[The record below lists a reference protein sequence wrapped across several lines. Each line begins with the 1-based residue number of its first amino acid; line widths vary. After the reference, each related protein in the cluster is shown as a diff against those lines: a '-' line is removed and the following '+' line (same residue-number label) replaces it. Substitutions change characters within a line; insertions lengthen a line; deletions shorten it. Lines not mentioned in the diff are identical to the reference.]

1 MPEIIQRKGKIAAV
15 LRKNTMS
22 NQSTTDHVQSITIT
36 RPDDWHL
43 HLRDGAAMSS
53 VLPHSARQFGRAIVM
68 PNLRPP
74 VTTTAQAGA
83 YRERILSAL
92 PAGMR
97 FEPLMVLYLTDNT
110 PPDEI
115 RRAKDSGFVHAV
127 KLYPAGATTNSDAG
141 VTALTKCYKTL
152 EAMQEVGM
160 PFLVHGEVTDPAVDV
175 FDREAVFIER
185 VMQPLRR
192 DMPAL
197 KVVFE
202 HITTKDAAQYV
213 AEAEGPIGA
222 TITAHHLLYN
232 RNEIFK
238 GGIRPHYY
246 CLPVL
251 KREEHRQAL
260 VQVATSG
267 SPRFFL
273 GTDSAPHPKGLKE
286 HACGCAGCYTA
297 LHAME
302 LYTEAFD
309 RAGALDKLEA
319 FASFNGP
326 AFYGLPR
333 NSDHI
338 TLQRETW
345 TLPAEVPFGEAT
357 IVPLN
362 GGEPIGWKVV

>member
-1 MPEIIQRKGKIAAV
+1 MTDV
-15 LRKNTMS
+15 L
-22 NQSTTDHVQSITIT
+22 TIT

-43 HLRDGAAMSS
+43 HLRDGATLNS
-53 VLPHSARQFGRAIVM
+53 VLPHTAKQFARAIIM
-68 PNLRPP
+68 PNLKPP

-83 YRERILSAL
+83 YRDRILAAL
-92 PAGMR
+92 PAGMN
-97 FEPLMVLYLTDNT
+97 FEPLMVLYLTNNT
-110 PPDEI
+110 PPEEI

-141 VTALTKCYKTL
+141 VTDLTKCYKTL
-152 EAMQEVGM
+152 ETLQEVGM
-160 PFLVHGEVTDPAVDV
+160 PFLVHGEVTDPAIDI
-175 FDREAVFIER
+175 FDREAVFIDR

-192 DMPAL
+192 DMPEL

-202 HITTKDAAQYV
+202 HITTKDAADYV
-213 AEAEGPIGA
+213 MADTGPTAA

-251 KREEHRQAL
+251 KRETHRQAL
-260 VQVATSG
+260 VAAAISG
-267 SPRFFL
+267 SNKFFL

-297 LHAME
+297 LHALE
-302 LYTEAFD
+302 LYAEAFD
-309 RAGALDKLEA
+309 QADALDRLEA

-326 AFYGLPR
+326 DFYNLSR
-333 NSDHI
+333 NQGSV
-338 TLQRETW
+338 TLRRESW
-345 TLPAEVPFGEAT
+345 TIPAELPMGDSVV
-357 IVPLN
+357 VPLN
-362 GGEPIGWKVV
+362 GGESINWKLA

>member
-1 MPEIIQRKGKIAAV
+1 
-15 LRKNTMS
+15 MS
-22 NQSTTDHVQSITIT
+22 TQATPDQQNFLTLT

-43 HLRDGAAMSS
+43 HLRDGATLAS
-53 VLPHSARQFGRAIVM
+53 VLPHTARQFGRAIVM

-74 VTTTAQAGA
+74 VTTTAQAAA
-83 YRERILSAL
+83 YRERILAAL
-92 PAGMR
+92 PVGMD
-97 FEPLMVLYLTDNT
+97 FQPLMTLYLTDNT
-110 PPDEI
+110 DPDEI

-141 VTALTKCYKTL
+141 VTTLSKCYKTL
-152 EAMQEVGM
+152 EVMQEVGM
-160 PFLVHGEVTDPAVDV
+160 PFLVHGEVTDPAIDI

-185 VMQPLRR
+185 VMQPLKR

-213 AEAEGPIGA
+213 READYTVGA

-246 CLPVL
+246 CLPIL

-260 VQVATSG
+260 LHAATSG
-267 SPRFFL
+267 SAKFFL
-273 GTDSAPHPKGLKE
+273 GTDSAPHSKGLKE

-302 LYTEAFD
+302 LYAQAFD
-309 RAGALDKLEA
+309 QAGALHKLEA
-319 FASFNGP
+319 FASFHGP
-326 AFYGLPR
+326 AFYGLPPNR
-333 NSDHI
+333 GTVI
-338 TLQRETW
+338 LKRETW
-345 TLPAEVPFGEAT
+345 TLPAELPMGEGSV
-357 IVPLN
+357 VPLN
-362 GGEPIGWKVV
+362 GGESINWKLV

>member
-1 MPEIIQRKGKIAAV
+1 MTA
-15 LRKNTMS
+15 
-22 NQSTTDHVQSITIT
+22 STSSISPQQFTIT

-43 HLRDGAAMSS
+43 HVRDGAALAS
-53 VLPHSARQFGRAIVM
+53 VLPHTAAQFARAIIM
-68 PNLRPP
+68 PNLKPP
-74 VTTTAQAGA
+74 VTTTEQAAA
-83 YRERILSAL
+83 YRERILAAL
-92 PAGMR
+92 PAGMS
-97 FEPLMVLYLTDNT
+97 FEPLMTLYLTNNT

-141 VTALTKCYKTL
+141 VTDLKNCYKTL
-152 EAMQEVGM
+152 ETMQEVGM
-160 PFLVHGEVTDPAVDV
+160 PFLVHGEVTDPEIDL
-175 FDREAVFIER
+175 FDREAVFIDR
-185 VMQPLRR
+185 VMQPLRK
-192 DMPAL
+192 DMPEL

-202 HITTKDAAQYV
+202 HITTSDAAAYV
-213 AEAEGPIGA
+213 AESGGPIAA

-251 KREEHRQAL
+251 KRETHRLAL
-260 VQVATSG
+260 VKAAISG
-267 SPRFFL
+267 SKRFFL
-273 GTDSAPHPKGLKE
+273 GTDSAPHAKGLKE

-302 LYTEAFD
+302 LYAQAFEQ
-309 RAGALDKLEA
+309 AGALDQLEA

-326 AFYGLPR
+326 DFYQLPR
-333 NSDHI
+333 NSGSI
-338 TLQRETW
+338 TLVREDW
-345 TLPAEVPFGEAT
+345 QMPAELPFADSS

-362 GGEPIGWKVV
+362 SGETLHWKMQTA

>member
-1 MPEIIQRKGKIAAV
+1 M
-15 LRKNTMS
+15 TMNSAS
-22 NQSTTDHVQSITIT
+22 NRPSSITIT

-43 HLRDGAAMSS
+43 HLRDGATIAS
-53 VLPHSARQFGRAIVM
+53 VLPDTARQFARAIVM
-68 PNLRPP
+68 PNLKPP
-74 VTTTAQAGA
+74 VTTTAQALA
-83 YRERILSAL
+83 YRERILAAL
-92 PAGMR
+92 PAGMQ
-97 FEPLMVLYLTDNT
+97 FEPLMTLYLTNNT

-115 RRAKDSGFVHAV
+115 QRAKDSGVVHAV

-141 VTALTKCYKTL
+141 VSDLSKCYPTL
-152 EAMQEVGM
+152 EAMQKIGM
-160 PFLVHGEVTDPAVDV
+160 PFLVHGEVTDPAIDI
-175 FDREAVFIER
+175 FDREAVFIDR

-192 DMPAL
+192 DMPEL

-213 AEAEGPIGA
+213 AEADRHVGA

-251 KREEHRQAL
+251 KRELHRQAL
-260 VQVATSG
+260 VAAATSG
-267 SPRFFL
+267 SNKFFL

-302 LYTEAFD
+302 LYTQAFD
-309 RAGALDKLEA
+309 QVDALDKLEQ

-326 AFYGLPR
+326 DFYNLPR
-333 NSDHI
+333 NTGTI
-338 TLQRETW
+338 TLQREEW
-345 TLPAEVPFGEAT
+345 QVPSEVPLGET
-357 IVPLN
+357 TLVPLN
-362 GGEPIGWKVV
+362 GGETIGWKFV

>member
-1 MPEIIQRKGKIAAV
+1 
-15 LRKNTMS
+15 MS
-22 NQSTTDHVQSITIT
+22 TQTPSSITIT

-43 HLRDGAAMSS
+43 HLRDGAAMAS
-53 VLPHSARQFGRAIVM
+53 VLPHSARQFARAIVM
-68 PNLRPP
+68 PNLKPP
-74 VTTTAQAGA
+74 VTTTEQAAA
-83 YRERILSAL
+83 YRERILAAL
-92 PAGMR
+92 PKGMD
-97 FEPLMVLYLTDNT
+97 FQPLMTLYLTDNT

-141 VTALTKCYKTL
+141 VTALSKCYKTL
-152 EAMQEVGM
+152 EVMQEVGM
-160 PFLVHGEVTDPAVDV
+160 PFLVHGEVTDPAIDI
-175 FDREAVFIER
+175 FDREAVFIDR
-185 VMQPLRR
+185 VMRPLRR

-213 AEAEGPIGA
+213 SEAEGPTAA

-260 VQVATSG
+260 VRVAVSG
-267 SPRFFL
+267 SDRFFL
-273 GTDSAPHPKGLKE
+273 GTDSAPHSKGLKE

-302 LYTEAFD
+302 LYARAFD
-309 RAGALDKLEA
+309 SAGALDKLEA

-333 NSDHI
+333 NNGTI
-338 TLQRETW
+338 TLKRESW
-345 TLPAEVPFGEAT
+345 ILPAELPMGEAT
-357 IVPLN
+357 VVPLN
-362 GGEPIGWKVV
+362 GGETIGWKFA

>member
-1 MPEIIQRKGKIAAV
+1 MFTPSPAHS
-15 LRKNTMS
+15 L
-22 NQSTTDHVQSITIT
+22 TIT

-43 HLRDGAAMSS
+43 HLRDGAALAS
-53 VLPHSARQFGRAIVM
+53 VLPHSARQFARAIVM
-68 PNLRPP
+68 PNLKPP
-74 VTTTAQAGA
+74 VTTTAQAAA
-83 YRERILSAL
+83 YRERILAAL
-92 PAGMR
+92 PPGMD
-97 FEPLMVLYLTDNT
+97 FEPLMTLYLTDNT

-115 RRAKDSGFVHAV
+115 RRARDSGFIHAV

-141 VTALTKCYKTL
+141 VTALSKCYKTL
-152 EAMQEVGM
+152 EVMQEVGM
-160 PFLVHGEVTDPAVDV
+160 PFLVHGEVTDPAVDI

-202 HITTKDAAQYV
+202 HITTRDAAQYV
-213 AEAEGPIGA
+213 SEADGKVGA

-260 VQVATSG
+260 VRAATSG
-267 SPRFFL
+267 NPKFFL

-302 LYTEAFD
+302 LYAQAFD
-309 RAGALDKLEA
+309 QAGALDKLEA
-319 FASFNGP
+319 FASFHGP
-326 AFYGLPR
+326 DFYGLPR
-333 NSDHI
+333 NTGQI

-345 TLPAEVPFGEAT
+345 TLPAEVPLGDT
-357 IVPLN
+357 SVVPLN
-362 GGEPIGWKVV
+362 SGEPIGWKLV